1 MASFEQCLK
10 YSLDNC
16 PLFKENKITLK
27 EKPIETLRALY
38 EDHDCVSV
46 LPTGYG
52 KRVIFQLLPWFC
64 QLKMEK
70 RKPMSVIVV
79 SPLNS
84 LIQDQ
89 VITMRKK
96 GFTAC
101 SLNFT
106 GTHGSTYAD
115 ADCENDEEQD
125 HEYVEID
132 VPFEQLERGDFCIIY
147 CHPESTS

>member
-1 MASFEQCLK
+1 MHIDLQNGVIRTVFK
-10 YSLDNC
+10 YFLDNC
-16 PLFKENKITLK
+16 PLFKENNITLK
-27 EKPIETLRALY
+27 EKQIETLRALY

-52 KRVIFQLLPWFC
+52 KSVIFQLLPWFC

-106 GTHGSTYAD
+106 GMCQLY
-115 ADCENDEEQD
+115 CML
-125 HEYVEID
+125 YVLYVWI
-132 VPFEQLERGDFCIIY
+132 PSCLL
-147 CHPESTS
+147 